1 MSAYNDFGSVPI
13 ALLNLEG
20 TIIMVIWWNPFDEI
34 PLMKSRGQN
43 MRLREVSG
51 LFYLLSKL
59 SENEG
64 ILHFPIDSLA
74 NLVII
79 I

>member
-1 MSAYNDFGSVPI
+1 
-13 ALLNLEG
+13 
-20 TIIMVIWWNPFDEI
+20 
-34 PLMKSRGQN
+34 

-74 NLVII
+74 NLVVVI
-79 I
+79 